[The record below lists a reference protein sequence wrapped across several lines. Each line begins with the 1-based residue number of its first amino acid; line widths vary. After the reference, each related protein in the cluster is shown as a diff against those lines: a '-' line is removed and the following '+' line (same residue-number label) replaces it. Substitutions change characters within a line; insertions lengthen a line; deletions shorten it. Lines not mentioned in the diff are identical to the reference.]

1 MNKPYLFYAL
11 NDSCYILPRAKI
23 PNGLIL
29 NYQTC
34 PENFDNTTLKLVK
47 YCCFI
52 IIYGITQK
60 SNYKN
65 AQDFLRDYSSSLLVI
80 PSVLFNILALIV
92 LNRFNRLKNYSQ
104 TSTTFYMKSICF
116 LDTLTI
122 VSKFLHEIIVVR
134 NAVRTNPIVI
144 NSYMCKFL
152 FFFESSCSISA
163 IFLLIT
169 MSIDKLIC
177 VLKPLKA
184 KQILSSFKIIVIV
197 IIFVSTS
204 ISSFELFTQTAIELP
219 MRQNPGLESNISIN
233 HKFIRYDCDS
243 LWPEHYENWILFN
256 HGIKV
261 FLPIIIICFCNSW
274 IVFELTKKAHGRKN
288 FSTRERDSLKNY
300 YSSSINNSNL
310 SLSNE
315 IKMINKKY
323 DDSNPNNPIDTIEK
337 VENQR
342 NNIILLNGNKKK
354 SSTKNSSVV
363 AIDGLLI
370 VGPKKNNA
378 THISIMLF
386 AVSFGF
392 VIYISFLFTFI

>member
-1 MNKPYLFYAL
+1 MKPYIFDAL
-11 NDSCYILPRAKI
+11 NDTCYILPRAKI

-134 NAVRTNPIVI
+134 NAVRTNPIFI

-152 FFFESSCSISA
+152 FFFESSSSISA

-184 KQILSSFKIIVIV
+184 NQILSSFKAKIIVFV
-197 IIFVSTS
+197 IILLSAC
-204 ISSFELFTQTAIELP
+204 ISSYELITQTAVELP
-219 MRQNPGLESNISIN
+219 I
-233 HKFIRYDCDS
+233 
-243 LWPEHYENWILFN
+243 
-256 HGIKV
+256 
-261 FLPIIIICFCNSW
+261 PIIEESKINITNNKSTTMSIIIPIIPPLNQLGICFFC
-274 IVFELTKKAHGRKN
+274 LG
-288 FSTRERDSLKNY
+288 
-300 YSSSINNSNL
+300 
-310 SLSNE
+310 
-315 IKMINKKY
+315 
-323 DDSNPNNPIDTIEK
+323 
-337 VENQR
+337 
-342 NNIILLNGNKKK
+342 IIG
-354 SSTKNSSVV
+354 
-363 AIDGLLI
+363 
-370 VGPKKNNA
+370 
-378 THISIMLF
+378 
-386 AVSFGF
+386 
-392 VIYISFLFTFI
+392 

>member
-1 MNKPYLFYAL
+1 MEPYIFDAL
-11 NDSCYILPRAKI
+11 NDTCYILPRSKL

-29 NYQTC
+29 NYETC

-47 YCCFI
+47 YCCFF

-60 SNYKN
+60 SNYIKVQN
-65 AQDFLRDYSSSLLVI
+65 FLRDYSSSLLVI

-122 VSKFLHEIIVVR
+122 ISKFLHEIIVVR
-134 NAVRTNPIVI
+134 NAVRTNPIFI

-184 KQILSSFKIIVIV
+184 NQILSSFKAKIIVF
-197 IIFVSTS
+197 IIILISAS
-204 ISSFELFTQTAIELP
+204 ISSYELITQTAVELP
-219 MRQNPGLESNISIN
+219 IPIIEESKINITNNNKSIN
-233 HKFIRYDCDS
+233 NNFIRYDCDS
-243 LWPEHYENWILFN
+243 QWPENYEYWILFN

-261 FLPIIIICFCNSW
+261 FLPIIMICFCNSW
-274 IVFELTKKAHGRKN
+274 IVIELARKTRFTNNRKN
-288 FSTRERDSLKNY
+288 IS
-300 YSSSINNSNL
+300 YSSEINDNNNQLDDENKIVNRKFDIVSLHSSNRNNTIELRKSNHWTSINL
-310 SLSNE
+310 
-315 IKMINKKY
+315 K
-323 DDSNPNNPIDTIEK
+323 
-337 VENQR
+337 R
-342 NNIILLNGNKKK
+342 
-354 SSTKNSSVV
+354 KNT
-363 AIDGLLI
+363 
-370 VGPKKNNA
+370 

-392 VIYISFLFTFI
+392 VNIIFIIS

>member
-29 NYQTC
+29 NYETC

-134 NAVRTNPIVI
+134 NAVRTNPIFI

-152 FFFESSCSISA
+152 FFFESSSSISA

-184 KQILSSFKIIVIV
+184 NQILSSFKAKIIVFV
-197 IIFVSTS
+197 IILLSAC
-204 ISSFELFTQTAIELP
+204 ISSYELITQTAVELP
-219 MRQNPGLESNISIN
+219 IPIIEESKINITNNKSIN
-233 HKFIRYDCDS
+233 NDFIRYDCDS
-243 LWPEHYENWILFN
+243 QWPENYEYWILFN

-261 FLPIIIICFCNSW
+261 FLPIIMICFCNSW
-274 IVFELTKKAHGRKN
+274 IVIELARKTRFTNNLFKNEFLDSKRKN
-288 FSTRERDSLKNY
+288 IS
-300 YSSSINNSNL
+300 YSSEINDNNNQLDDENKMVNRKFDIVSLHSSNRNNTIELRKSNHWTSINL
-310 SLSNE
+310 
-315 IKMINKKY
+315 K
-323 DDSNPNNPIDTIEK
+323 
-337 VENQR
+337 R
-342 NNIILLNGNKKK
+342 
-354 SSTKNSSVV
+354 KN
-363 AIDGLLI
+363 
-370 VGPKKNNA
+370 
-378 THISIMLF
+378 TTQHISIMLF

-392 VIYISFLFTFI
+392 VNILSFNF

>member
-1 MNKPYLFYAL
+1 MEPYIFYAL
-11 NDSCYILPRAKI
+11 NDTCYILPRSKL

-29 NYQTC
+29 NYETC
-34 PENFDNTTLKLVK
+34 PENFDNKTLKLVK
-47 YCCFI
+47 YCCFF

-60 SNYKN
+60 SNYIKVQN
-65 AQDFLRDYSSSLLVI
+65 FLRDYSSSLLVI

-134 NAVRTNPIVI
+134 NAVRTNPIFI

-184 KQILSSFKIIVIV
+184 NQILSSFKAKIIVF
-197 IIFVSTS
+197 IIILISAS
-204 ISSFELFTQTAIELP
+204 ISSYELITQTAVELP
-219 MRQNPGLESNISIN
+219 IPIIEESKINITNNKSIN
-233 HKFIRYDCDS
+233 NNNNNNFIRYDCDS
-243 LWPEHYENWILFN
+243 QWPENYEYWILFN

-261 FLPIIIICFCNSW
+261 FLPIIMICFCNSW
-274 IVFELTKKAHGRKN
+274 IVIELSRKTRFTNNLFKNEFLDSKRKN
-288 FSTRERDSLKNY
+288 IS
-300 YSSSINNSNL
+300 YSSEINDNNNQLDDENKIVNRKFDIVSLHSSNRNNTIELRKSNHWTSINL
-310 SLSNE
+310 
-315 IKMINKKY
+315 K
-323 DDSNPNNPIDTIEK
+323 
-337 VENQR
+337 R
-342 NNIILLNGNKKK
+342 
-354 SSTKNSSVV
+354 KN
-363 AIDGLLI
+363 
-370 VGPKKNNA
+370 
-378 THISIMLF
+378 TTQHISIMLF

-392 VIYISFLFTFI
+392 VNIILFIKLNL

>member
-1 MNKPYLFYAL
+1 MNKPYIFYAL
-11 NDSCYILPRAKI
+11 NDTCYILPRAKI

-29 NYQTC
+29 NYETC

-47 YCCFI
+47 YCCFF

-60 SNYKN
+60 SNYIKVQN
-65 AQDFLRDYSSSLLVI
+65 FLRDYSSSLLVI

-134 NAVRTNPIVI
+134 NAVRTNPIFI

-184 KQILSSFKIIVIV
+184 NQILSSFKIIVIV
-197 IIFVSTS
+197 IILISTC

-233 HKFIRYDCDS
+233 QKFIRYDCDS
-243 LWPEHYENWILFN
+243 LWPEYYENWILFN

-274 IVFELTKKAHGRKN
+274 IVFELTKKTNGRNNFFTRDKN
-288 FSTRERDSLKNY
+288 LLKNY

-310 SLSNE
+310 SL
-315 IKMINKKY
+315 IY
-323 DDSNPNNPIDTIEK
+323 
-337 VENQR
+337 R
-342 NNIILLNGNKKK
+342 G
-354 SSTKNSSVV
+354 VV
-363 AIDGLLI
+363 
-370 VGPKKNNA
+370 
-378 THISIMLF
+378 
-386 AVSFGF
+386 
-392 VIYISFLFTFI
+392 

>member
-1 MNKPYLFYAL
+1 MKPYIFDAL
-11 NDSCYILPRAKI
+11 NDTCYILPRAKI

-29 NYQTC
+29 NYETC

-47 YCCFI
+47 YCCFF

-60 SNYKN
+60 SNYIKVQN
-65 AQDFLRDYSSSLLVI
+65 FLRDYSSSLLVI

-134 NAVRTNPIVI
+134 NAVRTNPIFI

-184 KQILSSFKIIVIV
+184 NQILSSFKAKIIVF
-197 IIFVSTS
+197 IIILISAS
-204 ISSFELFTQTAIELP
+204 ISSYELITQTAVELP
-219 MRQNPGLESNISIN
+219 IPIIEESKINITNNKSIN
-233 HKFIRYDCDS
+233 NNNNNFIRYDCDS
-243 LWPEHYENWILFN
+243 QWPENYEYWILFN

-261 FLPIIIICFCNSW
+261 FLPIIMICFCNSW
-274 IVFELTKKAHGRKN
+274 IVIELARKTRFTNNLFKNESFIHSINDSRSNDFN
-288 FSTRERDSLKNY
+288 FSLNLNKLKENLYSLFKE
-300 YSSSINNSNL
+300 NNLMEVNKLIDVLIDLVTKSRYGL
-310 SLSNE
+310 KQKE
-315 IKMINKKY
+315 IFDLLRIYDKKY
-323 DDSNPNNPIDTIEK
+323 SP
-337 VENQR
+337 
-342 NNIILLNGNKKK
+342 
-354 SSTKNSSVV
+354 TK
-363 AIDGLLI
+363 
-370 VGPKKNNA
+370 
-378 THISIMLF
+378 
-386 AVSFGF
+386 
-392 VIYISFLFTFI
+392 YIT

>member
-1 MNKPYLFYAL
+1 MKPYIFDAL
-11 NDSCYILPRAKI
+11 NDTCYILPRSKL

-29 NYQTC
+29 NYETC

-47 YCCFI
+47 YCCFF

-60 SNYKN
+60 SNYIKVQN
-65 AQDFLRDYSSSLLVI
+65 FLRDYSSSLLVI

-122 VSKFLHEIIVVR
+122 ISKFLHEIIVVR
-134 NAVRTNPIVI
+134 NAVRTNPIFI
-144 NSYMCKFL
+144 ISYMCKFL

-184 KQILSSFKIIVIV
+184 NQILSSFKAKIIVF
-197 IIFVSTS
+197 IIILISAS
-204 ISSFELFTQTAIELP
+204 ISSYELITQTAVELP
-219 MRQNPGLESNISIN
+219 IPIIEESKINITNNNKSIN
-233 HKFIRYDCDS
+233 NNFIRYDCDS
-243 LWPEHYENWILFN
+243 QWPENYEYWILFN

-261 FLPIIIICFCNSW
+261 FLPIIMICFCNSW
-274 IVFELTKKAHGRKN
+274 IVIELARKTRFTNNLFKNEFLDSKRKN
-288 FSTRERDSLKNY
+288 IS
-300 YSSSINNSNL
+300 YSSEINDNNNQLDDENKIVNRKFDIVSLHSSNRNNTIELRKSNHWTSINL
-310 SLSNE
+310 
-315 IKMINKKY
+315 K
-323 DDSNPNNPIDTIEK
+323 
-337 VENQR
+337 R
-342 NNIILLNGNKKK
+342 
-354 SSTKNSSVV
+354 KNT
-363 AIDGLLI
+363 
-370 VGPKKNNA
+370 

-392 VIYISFLFTFI
+392 VNIIFIIS

>member
-1 MNKPYLFYAL
+1 MEPYTFDAL
-11 NDSCYILPRAKI
+11 NDTCYILPRAKI

-29 NYQTC
+29 NYETC

-47 YCCFI
+47 YCCFF

-60 SNYKN
+60 SNYIKVQN
-65 AQDFLRDYSSSLLVI
+65 FLRDYSSSLLVI

-134 NAVRTNPIVI
+134 NAVRTNPIFI

-152 FFFESSCSISA
+152 FFFESLCSISA

-184 KQILSSFKIIVIV
+184 NQILSSFKAKIIVF
-197 IIFVSTS
+197 IIILISAS
-204 ISSFELFTQTAIELP
+204 ISSYELITQTAVELP
-219 MRQNPGLESNISIN
+219 IPIIEESKINITNNKSIN
-233 HKFIRYDCDS
+233 NNNNNFIRYDCDS
-243 LWPEHYENWILFN
+243 QWPENYEYWILFN

-261 FLPIIIICFCNSW
+261 FLPIIMICFCNSW
-274 IVFELTKKAHGRKN
+274 IVIELARKTRFTNNLFKNEFLDSKRKN
-288 FSTRERDSLKNY
+288 IS
-300 YSSSINNSNL
+300 YSSEINDNNNQLDDENKIVNRKFDIVSLHSSNRNNTIELRKSNHWTSINL
-310 SLSNE
+310 
-315 IKMINKKY
+315 K
-323 DDSNPNNPIDTIEK
+323 
-337 VENQR
+337 R
-342 NNIILLNGNKKK
+342 
-354 SSTKNSSVV
+354 KN
-363 AIDGLLI
+363 
-370 VGPKKNNA
+370 
-378 THISIMLF
+378 TTQHISIMLF

-392 VIYISFLFTFI
+392 VNIILFIKLNL